1 MGKTGNIS
9 RRDFLAGMAA
19 ATALAP
25 GAVSGQL
32 AAASLARQ
40 AASATPGRETLFPFS
55 YADVRLTG
63 GPLGAQFSR
72 IHKAYLA
79 LENDRLLKPF
89 RRRAGLPN
97 PGDDL
102 GGWYGGDDGN
112 PGQGFGQYL
121 SGLARFAAVTGDA
134 VTREKVKAL
143 VDGFA
148 ATVGTDGY
156 SFGDTRA
163 STCCPAYDLDKT
175 ARGLLDAYRWA
186 GVQPALELLGRV
198 VRGAVPY
205 LPPRALDRDEA
216 LRQSPVDESYTLPEN
231 LFYTFEATG
240 DRGFLELA
248 KRFLMDRTY
257 FDPLARG
264 VNVLPGLHAY
274 SHVNALSSAAKA
286 YLVLGDPKYLDAARN
301 AWDMIEQTQQFAS
314 GGWGPDEAFVEPH
327 KGLLGE
333 SLTSTHA
340 HFETPCGC
348 YAHTKLA
355 RYLLGITGE
364 SRYVDGL
371 ERVIYNGVLGA
382 KDPSGDGHFFY
393 YSDYHA
399 LARKTYNEAKYHCC
413 SGTLPQV
420 VADYVL
426 NCYFR
431 SPDGL
436 YVNLFAP
443 SEVNW
448 DFRGVPIKLTQT
460 TRFPEEDSTELRVE
474 LPAPAEFTVY
484 IRMPGWLKLPG
495 RLAVNGKPLSIPTEP
510 KSFAAIR
517 RRWQMNDTIQ
527 VQLPF
532 SFRLEPIDEQ
542 HRDTVALMRGPLM
555 LVALDQPLQLPKHAL
570 SSEGLKPTPYAP
582 LTFELPRTLEKLRFV
597 PFYKVQDEVYTT
609 YVTEIG

>member
-1 MGKTGNIS
+1 
-9 RRDFLAGMAA
+9 
-19 ATALAP
+19 
-25 GAVSGQL
+25 
-32 AAASLARQ
+32 
-40 AASATPGRETLFPFS
+40 
-55 YADVRLTG
+55 
-63 GPLGAQFSR
+63 
-72 IHKAYLA
+72 
-79 LENDRLLKPF
+79 
-89 RRRAGLPN
+89 
-97 PGDDL
+97 
-102 GGWYGGDDGN
+102 
-112 PGQGFGQYL
+112 
-121 SGLARFAAVTGDA
+121 
-134 VTREKVKAL
+134 
-143 VDGFA
+143 
-148 ATVGTDGY
+148 
-156 SFGDTRA
+156 
-163 STCCPAYDLDKT
+163 
-175 ARGLLDAYRWA
+175 
-186 GVQPALELLGRV
+186 
-198 VRGAVPY
+198 
-205 LPPRALDRDEA
+205 
-216 LRQSPVDESYTLPEN
+216 
-231 LFYTFEATG
+231 
-240 DRGFLELA
+240 
-248 KRFLMDRTY
+248 
-257 FDPLARG
+257 
-264 VNVLPGLHAY
+264 
-274 SHVNALSSAAKA
+274 
-286 YLVLGDPKYLDAARN
+286 
-301 AWDMIEQTQQFAS
+301 
-314 GGWGPDEAFVEPH
+314 
-327 KGLLGE
+327 
-333 SLTSTHA
+333 
-340 HFETPCGC
+340 
-348 YAHTKLA
+348 
-355 RYLLGITGE
+355 
-364 SRYVDGL
+364 VDGL

-448 DFRGVPIKLTQT
+448 DFTGVPIKLTQT